1 MRFKLF
7 VFCPNDEHVITAVIA
22 AAAAAGAGAIGNY
35 THCAFITGG
44 QGNWRAEPGAHPAIG
59 QVGQMTRVAQVKIEL
74 RCPAEQAK
82 AIVAAIRRVHPYE
95 EPVIDV
101 VRLEDV

>member
-1 MRFKLF
+1 MLFKLL
-7 VFCPNDEHVITAVIA
+7 VSCPDDEHVIAAVIA

-44 QGNWRAEPGAHPAIG
+44 QGNWRAEAVAHPAIG
-59 QVGQMTRVAQVKIEL
+59 QVGRMTRIEQVRIEM
-74 RCPAEQAK
+74 RCPAEQAR
-82 AIVAAIRRVHPYE
+82 AVVAAIRRVHPYE

-101 VRLEDV
+101 VRLEDI

>member
-7 VFCPNDEHVITAVIA
+7 VFCPGDEHVITAVIA

-59 QVGQMTRVAQVKIEL
+59 QVGQMTHVDQVKIGL
-74 RCPAEQAK
+74 RCPADLAK
-82 AIVAAIRRVHPYE
+82 AVVEAIRRVHPYE